1 MESADPT
8 RTKPFPLGAILQPS
22 SCATQNVSCHRKD
35 NWLRRYF
42 WLSLMTM
49 ESVSIFGRFFRS
61 GEQSRH
67 LTKFIG
73 GYRSRAWGLHN
84 DARDIVT
91 EGRSALRRP

>member
-22 SCATQNVSCHRKD
+22 SCATQNVSCHRED

-42 WLSLMTM
+42 WLSLTM
-49 ESVSIFGRFFRS
+49 ESVSIFCCFFSS

-73 GYRSRAWGLHN
+73 GYRARAWGLHN